1 LVREL
6 IAEVYPWE
14 SRVAIVEDGRLAEV
28 FWADENENIGNIYKG
43 RVKDIL
49 PGLSCAF
56 IDIGL
61 QKNAFIYAG
70 DIVIPG
76 VKKGTNALQLLKT
89 GQDILVQVKK
99 EAFSEKGARVTGN
112 VSIPGHLLVLLPYQN
127 EVSISRKIIDDIRR
141 NSLRELMENNRPSN
155 VGIILRTACLE
166 AEDSEIIAELNE
178 LLRTWEEIMHRYKV
192 SKAPSLIYEDIDV
205 LERTLRDYLDA
216 DTSRVIINNMRLKD
230 KITSYMSSRNV
241 NYGFTVQYDEGDLFE
256 KYSLE
261 KDIKRSLRRKV
272 WLKNGGYLIFD
283 VAEAMTVIDVN
294 SGKYTG
300 IDNFEDTVFKLNLE
314 AAVEIPRQLRLRSI
328 GGIVLIDFVDMRDKQ
343 NQEKVIS
350 TFKKEME
357 KDKAHTRIV
366 GMTGLGFLEMTR
378 KKSRYGVSEFFTDEC
393 QHCHGRGRTINL
405 FALACE
411 VKRKLSNLGYVENP
425 LLVCEAHPEF
435 LQYLQNDENN
445 LNYIRKKTNKEIRL
459 QENNEMPVGEY
470 NIYTADQ

>member
-1 LVREL
+1 LAREL

-61 QKNAFIYAG
+61 NKNAFIFAG

-76 VKKGTNALQLLKT
+76 VKKGANAFSSLKT

-127 EVSISRKIIDDIRR
+127 EVSISRKIIDDLRR
-141 NSLRELMENNRPSN
+141 DSLRELMENNRPAN
-155 VGIILRTACLE
+155 IGIILRTACLE
-166 AEDSEIIAELNE
+166 AEDSEILAEFNE
-178 LLRTWEEIMHRYKV
+178 LLQSWEEIKQRYEV
-192 SKAPSLIYEDIDV
+192 VKAPNLLYEDIDV
-205 LERTLRDYLDA
+205 LERTLRDYLDS
-216 DTSRVIINNMRLKD
+216 DTSRVVINNLRLKD
-230 KITSYMSSRNV
+230 KITSYMRNKNV
-241 NYGFTVQYDEGDLFE
+241 HYGFTVQYDEGDLFE
-256 KYSLE
+256 KYNLE
-261 KDIKRSLRRKV
+261 KDIKRSLKRKV

-283 VAEAMTVIDVN
+283 AAEAMTIIDVN

-314 AAVEIPRQLRLRSI
+314 AAAEIPRQLRLRSI

-343 NQEKVIS
+343 NQEMVINA
-350 TFKKEME
+350 FKKEME

-366 GMTGLGFLEMTR
+366 GMTGLGFLEMT
-378 KKSRYGVSEFFTDEC
+378 
-393 QHCHGRGRTINL
+393 Q
-405 FALACE
+405 
-411 VKRKLSNLGYVENP
+411 
-425 LLVCEAHPEF
+425 
-435 LQYLQNDENN
+435 
-445 LNYIRKKTNKEIRL
+445 EITLWSFRIF
-459 QENNEMPVGEY
+459 Y
-470 NIYTADQ
+470 

>member
-178 LLRTWEEIMHRYKV
+178 LLRTW
-192 SKAPSLIYEDIDV
+192 
-205 LERTLRDYLDA
+205 
-216 DTSRVIINNMRLKD
+216 
-230 KITSYMSSRNV
+230 
-241 NYGFTVQYDEGDLFE
+241 
-256 KYSLE
+256 
-261 KDIKRSLRRKV
+261 
-272 WLKNGGYLIFD
+272 
-283 VAEAMTVIDVN
+283 
-294 SGKYTG
+294 
-300 IDNFEDTVFKLNLE
+300 
-314 AAVEIPRQLRLRSI
+314 
-328 GGIVLIDFVDMRDKQ
+328 
-343 NQEKVIS
+343 
-350 TFKKEME
+350 
-357 KDKAHTRIV
+357 
-366 GMTGLGFLEMTR
+366 
-378 KKSRYGVSEFFTDEC
+378 KKSCTD
-393 QHCHGRGRTINL
+393 T
-405 FALACE
+405 
-411 VKRKLSNLGYVENP
+411 K
-425 LLVCEAHPEF
+425 
-435 LQYLQNDENN
+435 
-445 LNYIRKKTNKEIRL
+445 
-459 QENNEMPVGEY
+459 
-470 NIYTADQ
+470 